1 MDDGYDS
8 GGYDSG
14 STDSGSYDSGSTDS
28 GSYDSGS
35 TGAYDAGSYESS
47 SSGSYDAGSYEGSG
61 SEAESYEGGDA
72 SLDASSELYEAS
84 GEGDSSETE
93 LYDGSERDG
102 ASDEPDTELYDGGA
116 EGDLEG
122 DAPDT
127 SDASDTPDTE
137 LYDDADRGDSEETE
151 LYDGPEAGDGPDTEL
166 IDDAGRAD
174 VTEGDV
180 SESDAPSDDWDDID
194 FTTTSNTPY
203 EQAVIAEMDESGELD
218 IPEEDPTLDEPEFGT
233 PHLPTEA
240 TGTFEG
246 ERGNSAFVPSSEE
259 ARAAMAEY
267 GQDSVEY
274 VNGEPDFSPFTQHE
288 TPYGD
293 MSCEVEI
300 GHMTTDRA
308 NPSWEY
314 GDRRPTGTSHDPN
327 YDLGNFAQADNALV
341 DRAIEQNPGLVEG
354 KSPEEVAQLRAD
366 MASEIESWRT
376 SNGLT
381 WHETTDGTTMQLVP
395 TSIHDA
401 CRHSGGVSTMRTVQA
416 YGDIRR
422 PE

>member
-14 STDSGSYDSGSTDS
+14 STDSGSYDSGST
-28 GSYDSGS
+28 
-35 TGAYDAGSYESS
+35 GAYDAGSYEGSS
-47 SSGSYDAGSYEGSG
+47 

-72 SLDASSELYEAS
+72 SPDASSELYEAS
-84 GEGDSSETE
+84 DEGDTSETE

-102 ASDEPDTELYDGGA
+102 ASDEPDTELYDDGA

-127 SDASDTPDTE
+127 PDTSDSE

-180 SESDAPSDDWDDID
+180 SDGNAPSDDWDDID

-203 EQAVIAEMDESGELD
+203 EQAVIAEMDQNGELD

-300 GHMTTDRA
+300 GHMTTDRS

-314 GDRRPTGTSHDPN
+314 GDRRPAGTSHDPN

-416 YGDIRR
+416 YGDVRR